1 LYSINLKDVQLPNL
15 DNVSGAAGSLIN
27 LLRHR
32 DAWKS
37 LNAIVKD
44 RGENLGLYS
53 LRGTVRG
60 IDSGS
65 LADGMGHDI
74 RTHEE
79 AYQKSSK
86 SIRRAEFEKAQ
97 KALELLTVDLKLEG

>member
-1 LYSINLKDVQLPNL
+1 MNE
-15 DNVSGAAGSLIN
+15 
-27 LLRHR
+27 
-32 DAWKS
+32 
-37 LNAIVKD
+37 IVKD
-44 RGENLGLYS
+44 RGENLGLYSLRHSYS

-65 LADGMGHDI
+65 LADGMGHEI

-86 SIRRAEFEKAQ
+86 LTRRNAFAQ
-97 KALELLTVDLKLEG
+97 AAQLLEAKQ

>member
-1 LYSINLKDVQLPNL
+1 MQVL
-15 DNVSGAAGSLIN
+15 

-32 DAWKS
+32 DSWKS

-53 LRGTVRG
+53 LRHSYSLRGTVRG

-65 LADGMGHDI
+65 LVDGMGQDI

-86 SIRRAEFEKAQ
+86 STRRAAFEKAQ
-97 KALELLTVDLKLEG
+97 EALELSTVDLIISGN

>member
-1 LYSINLKDVQLPNL
+1 M
-15 DNVSGAAGSLIN
+15 
-27 LLRHR
+27 
-32 DAWKS
+32 
-37 LNAIVKD
+37 VKD

-53 LRGTVRG
+53 LRNSYSLRGTARN

-65 LADGMGHDI
+65 LAESMGHEH

-86 SIRRAEFEKAQ
+86 ATRRAAFKKAQ
-97 KALELLTVDLKLEG
+97 NQLERSVA